1 MLLAK
6 HFGVAS
12 ACLGQVEQER
22 QKPGH
27 RGRHRLNQIIYG
39 VRFRRCWAF
48 YDRIDVAMHC
58 LTGFSISSSLLT
70 KLCRSCSFSS
80 PGRSTRPLSARYD
93 RMRARFEH
101 CREELEMK
109 IFLTALSFVFFSS
122 VVLTTT
128 ALAGVMDGKGNC
140 GGGQC
145 TDTGVPC
152 PANCKGG
159 FR

>member
-39 VRFRRCWAF
+39 VRSRRCWAF

-58 LTGFSISSSLLT
+58 LTGFLDIVQPADKALP
-70 KLCRSCSFSS
+70 KL
-80 PGRSTRPLSARYD
+80 
-93 RMRARFEH
+93 
-101 CREELEMK
+101 
-109 IFLTALSFVFFSS
+109 FVFFARQIYAPPEC
-122 VVLTTT
+122 
-128 ALAGVMDGKGNC
+128 AL
-140 GGGQC
+140 
-145 TDTGVPC
+145 
-152 PANCKGG
+152 
-159 FR
+159 

>member
-1 MLLAK
+1 
-6 HFGVAS
+6 
-12 ACLGQVEQER
+12 
-22 QKPGH
+22 
-27 RGRHRLNQIIYG
+27 
-39 VRFRRCWAF
+39 
-48 YDRIDVAMHC
+48 
-58 LTGFSISSSLLT
+58 
-70 KLCRSCSFSS
+70 
-80 PGRSTRPLSARYD
+80 
-93 RMRARFEH
+93 
-101 CREELEMK
+101 MK

-128 ALAGVMDGKGNC
+128 ALAGVMDGKGNY

>member
-58 LTGFSISSSLLT
+58 LTGFLDIVQPADKALP
-70 KLCRSCSFSS
+70 KLFVFF
-80 PGRSTRPLSARYD
+80 ARQIY
-93 RMRARFEH
+93 APP
-101 CREELEMK
+101 EELEMK
-109 IFLTALSFVFFSS
+109 IFLTACRSCFS
-122 VVLTTT
+122 VL
-128 ALAGVMDGKGNC
+128 L
-140 GGGQC
+140 
-145 TDTGVPC
+145 
-152 PANCKGG
+152 
-159 FR
+159 F

>member
-39 VRFRRCWAF
+39 VRSRRCWAF

-58 LTGFSISSSLLT
+58 LTGFLDIVQPADKALP
-70 KLCRSCSFSS
+70 KL
-80 PGRSTRPLSARYD
+80 
-93 RMRARFEH
+93 
-101 CREELEMK
+101 
-109 IFLTALSFVFFSS
+109 FVFFARQIFIPS
-122 VVLTTT
+122 
-128 ALAGVMDGKGNC
+128 VMDGKGNC
-140 GGGQC
+140 GAGSAPIRACRASKRGTPRARDVKTC
-145 TDTGVPC
+145 SA
-152 PANCKGG
+152 ANCKGG